1 MAYSGPLRYS
11 VLALRHSM
19 LALTLITVVGCSNTV
34 RFNWPIERLVE
45 NSRDKVTVTFPPE

>member
-11 VLALRHSM
+11 VLALCHSM
-19 LALTLITVVGCSNTV
+19 LALTLITVVGCSHTV

-45 NSRDKVTVTFPPE
+45 NSGDKVTVNFPP

>member
-45 NSRDKVTVTFPPE
+45 NSRDKVTVNFPP